1 MRDKIIHYY
10 FGINY
15 QIVWDT
21 ITIDLL
27 LLKPV
32 IEDIIQNL

>member
-1 MRDKIIHYY
+1 MRDKIIHCY

-21 ITIDLL
+21 IKRDLPV
-27 LLKPV
+27 LKPV
-32 IEDIIQNL
+32 IEDIIENL